1 MENII
6 TIKNGVCAVA
16 GTIGAYLSFIFGG
29 WNAAMLWLTVFMS
42 LDYVTG
48 LIVAGVFKH
57 SPKSDTG
64 ALESRAC
71 LKGLFRKGGML
82 VLVLIGYAVDDVLG
96 TQYIMD
102 GVIYALM
109 VNELL
114 SLLENLGLMGV
125 EYPDVLANALEL
137 LRHKAGST
145 EPVGAV
151 ADNTP
156 RDEVESAILRTFDG
170 KEGKDDE

>member
-1 MENII
+1 MENIF
-6 TIKNGVCAVA
+6 TIKNVVCAVA
-16 GTIGAYLSFIFGG
+16 GTIGAYLSCLIGG

-125 EYPDVLANALEL
+125 EYPTVMANALEL
-137 LRHKAGST
+137 LRRKAGST
-145 EPVGAV
+145 EPESAV
-151 ADNTP
+151 KDNTP
-156 RDEVESAILRTFDG
+156 RNEVQSAIMRR
-170 KEGKDDE
+170 KEGQDDE